1 MVGEALRHPH
11 QQSTPWFYI
20 SEFYRLGLSS
30 SSLPHYGLDSR
41 AQTLFQISS
50 ETQTFNLG
58 PMKIL
63 ITGSN
68 GLLGQ
73 KVVDLCQE
81 KGLDFLA
88 SSSGENRYSA
98 CPAAKYA
105 TLDIT
110 DESNIQSV
118 FESYKPTHVIHT
130 AAMTNVDACEQQPEA
145 CDLIN
150 RQAVYM
156 LAKACQSYNA
166 HFQLLS
172 TDFVFDGEAGPY
184 KETDTPNPLSV
195 YARSKF
201 EAERLLTEIKALNY
215 SIVRTIIVYGQG
227 EQLSRSNLILWAKE
241 ALSTGQ
247 PLNIVDDQFRAPTWA
262 ADLALACVRICEL
275 DQTGIFH
282 ISGPETLS
290 IYDIVLRVAA
300 YYQLPTT
307 QLTRLKSDTLNQ
319 AAKRPPKTGFILD
332 KAQQLL
338 KYEPHTLEQ
347 TFALLN

>member
-1 MVGEALRHPH
+1 MR
-11 QQSTPWFYI
+11 
-20 SEFYRLGLSS
+20 
-30 SSLPHYGLDSR
+30 
-41 AQTLFQISS
+41 
-50 ETQTFNLG
+50 
-58 PMKIL
+58 IL

-73 KVVDLCQE
+73 KVVDLCLS
-81 KGLDFLA
+81 KGLPFLA
-88 SSSGENRYSA
+88 TSSGENRYSK
-98 CPAAKYA
+98 CPETQYQ

-110 DESNIQSV
+110 DEANIKAV
-118 FESYKPTHVIHT
+118 FDQYLPTHIIHT
-130 AAMTNVDACEQQPEA
+130 AAMTNVDACEAQPEA
-145 CDLIN
+145 CDLVN

-156 LAKACQSYNA
+156 LARASQAIGA

-184 KETDTPNPLSV
+184 KETDQPNPLSV
-195 YARSKF
+195 YARSKY
-201 EAERLLTEIKALNY
+201 EAEHLLEDVIGLNY

-241 ALSTGQ
+241 ALQEGK

-262 ADLALACVRICEL
+262 DDLAWACVRICEL

-282 ISGPETLS
+282 ISGPETIS

-300 YYQLPTT
+300 YYQLPTD
-307 QLTRLKSDTLNQ
+307 QITRLKSNTLNQ
-319 AAKRPPKTGFILD
+319 AAKRPPRTGFILD
-332 KAQQLL
+332 KASSILSY
-338 KYEPHTLEQ
+338 KPHTLEE

>member
-1 MVGEALRHPH
+1 MR
-11 QQSTPWFYI
+11 
-20 SEFYRLGLSS
+20 
-30 SSLPHYGLDSR
+30 
-41 AQTLFQISS
+41 
-50 ETQTFNLG
+50 
-58 PMKIL
+58 IL

-73 KVVDLCQE
+73 KVVDLCLS
-81 KGLDFLA
+81 KGLPFLA
-88 SSSGENRYSA
+88 TSSGENRYSK
-98 CPAAKYA
+98 CPEAQYQ

-110 DESNIQSV
+110 DEANIKAV
-118 FESYKPTHVIHT
+118 FDQYLPTHIIHT
-130 AAMTNVDACEQQPEA
+130 AAMTNVDACEEQPEA
-145 CDLIN
+145 CDLVN

-156 LAKACQSYNA
+156 LAKASQVNGA

-184 KETDTPNPLSV
+184 KETDQPHPLSV
-195 YARSKF
+195 YARSKY
-201 EAERLLTEIKALNY
+201 EAERLLQEVNGLNY
-215 SIVRTIIVYGQG
+215 SVVRTIIVYGQG

-241 ALSTGQ
+241 ALQEGK

-262 ADLALACVRICEL
+262 DDLAWACVRICEL

-300 YYQLPTT
+300 YYKLPTEHI
-307 QLTRLKSDTLNQ
+307 TRLKSNTLNQ
-319 AAKRPPKTGFILD
+319 AAKRPPRTGFILD
-332 KAQQLL
+332 KASSILN
-338 KYEPHTLEQ
+338 YEPHTLEE